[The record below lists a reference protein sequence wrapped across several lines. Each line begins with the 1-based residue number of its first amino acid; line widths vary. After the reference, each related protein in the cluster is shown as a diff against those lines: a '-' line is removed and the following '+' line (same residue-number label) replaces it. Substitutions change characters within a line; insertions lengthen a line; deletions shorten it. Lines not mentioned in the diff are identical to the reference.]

1 MQDRLGLLANW
12 KPSKFW
18 NEAHSYHF
26 YYEGSAEDMKDL
38 IKTEE
43 LDILK
48 EHTEEL
54 LAPLADTS
62 GTGHPQ
68 RHQNVQTEAWLVLQH
83 LHVPISQLFH
93 LKASS
98 SGARRAPI
106 LILPDAEGQHS
117 ERCMGDGTR
126 GD

>member
-48 EHTEEL
+48 EHTEEFWHL
-54 LAPLADTS
+54 SQTHLALTTLRDTRMCKLR
-62 GTGHPQ
+62 TGWYYSTCMCPS
-68 RHQNVQTEAWLVLQH
+68 V
-83 LHVPISQLFH
+83 
-93 LKASS
+93 SS
-98 SGARRAPI
+98 SISRRAP
-106 LILPDAEGQHS
+106 LELAEHQS
-117 ERCMGDGTR
+117 
-126 GD
+126 

>member
-1 MQDRLGLLANW
+1 MEQ
-12 KPSKFW
+12 
-18 NEAHSYHF
+18 
-26 YYEGSAEDMKDL
+26 
-38 IKTEE
+38 TEE

-54 LAPLADTS
+54 LAPLSDTS

-98 SGARRAPI
+98 SGAHRALI
-106 LILPDAEGQHS
+106 QILPDTQRQHKK
-117 ERCMGDGTR
+117 RCLEDGTL
-126 GD
+126 GDQALGSVSQKVCVL